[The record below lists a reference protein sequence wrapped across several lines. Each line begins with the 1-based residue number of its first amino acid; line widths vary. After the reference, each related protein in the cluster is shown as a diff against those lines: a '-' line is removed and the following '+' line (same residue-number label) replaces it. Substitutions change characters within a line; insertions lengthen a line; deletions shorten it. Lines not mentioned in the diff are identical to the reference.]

1 MAFLLDSILLAP
13 VNGIVFVANKVRDMA
28 MDQLLDEEGTRREL
42 RGLYSQL
49 ERGEISEDEF
59 ETREAQLVERLEE
72 IEAHKDGKRE

>member
-13 VNGIVFVANKVRDMA
+13 VNGVVFIASKVRDMA

-59 ETREAQLVERLEE
+59 ETREAQLVDRLEE